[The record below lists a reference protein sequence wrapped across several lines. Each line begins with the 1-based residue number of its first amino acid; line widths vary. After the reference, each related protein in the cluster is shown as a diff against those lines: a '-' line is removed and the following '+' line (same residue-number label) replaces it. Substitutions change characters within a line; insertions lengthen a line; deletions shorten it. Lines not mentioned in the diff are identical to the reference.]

1 MDRLDQRLLKALQA
15 DGRRKNAD
23 IARELG
29 VAPSTVLDR
38 TRRLEERGHLRGF
51 RAIVDPKS
59 LGLSVQALISV
70 TLGRHSAETIRPFER
85 GVRGIPYVRACYHVS
100 GRFDYILH
108 VAAKD
113 LEHLGHLVKK
123 RIAAI
128 PGVDKTES
136 FLVFSEVKS
145 DVGWPTELND
155 EEEIQAHHDA
165 QHGE

>member
-1 MDRLDQRLLKALQA
+1 MDTLDLKILKALQA
-15 DGRRKNAD
+15 DGRRKNVD
-23 IARELG
+23 LAREFG
-29 VAPSTVLDR
+29 VAASTVLER

-51 RAIVDPKS
+51 RAIVDPHS
-59 LGLSVQALISV
+59 LGLNVQALISV

-85 GVRGIPYVRACYHVS
+85 GVLEIPQVRACYHVS

-108 VAAKD
+108 VAAQD
-113 LEHLGHLVKK
+113 LDHLGRLVKQ

-128 PGVDKTES
+128 PGVAKSES

-155 EEEIQAHHDA
+155 EEEIRNPHSGRD
-165 QHGE
+165 G